1 MCGNLELMAKE
12 AGVSQPPQAKRE
24 SAMCQFV
31 DSTGNKYVLV
41 LDSRY
46 VYVPWDDGDGWKC
59 PAELQVSWNDG
70 RNGFSISMEHAH
82 KLVVPADAKA
92 WISRQEDRANEF
104 LKRHREAKMADAL
117 AYALKQCRDYIS
129 GIPESAAGGDDE
141 AVRLTR
147 STSELLDNF
156 SFWTGVR

>member
-12 AGVSQPPQAKRE
+12 AGVSQPPQVYTERSE
-24 SAMCQFV
+24 SRYT
-31 DSTGNKYVLV
+31 DSKGTEYVLV

-59 PAELQVSWNDG
+59 PAELHVTWG
-70 RNGFSISMEHAH
+70 GGAGFSIAMEHAS

-92 WISRQEDRANEF
+92 WISSQEDKANEF
-104 LKRHREAKMADAL
+104 LLRHREAKMADAL
-117 AYALKQCRDYIS
+117 AVALRQCRDYLS

-141 AVRLTR
+141 AMRLTR

-156 SFWTGVR
+156 AFWTGVR